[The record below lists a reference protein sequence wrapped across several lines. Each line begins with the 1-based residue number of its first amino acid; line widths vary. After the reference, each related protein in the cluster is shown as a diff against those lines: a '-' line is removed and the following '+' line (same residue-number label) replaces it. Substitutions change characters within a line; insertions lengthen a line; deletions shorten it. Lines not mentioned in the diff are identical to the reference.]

1 MKAAL
6 PIACLALTLS
16 WIAPATAA
24 ELRRSGAPDRP
35 NIVLILA
42 DDAGVETVGAYG
54 SEYRTPRLD
63 ALAREG
69 VRFENAHATPL
80 CTPSRVRL
88 LTGRYSFRN
97 YKAFGHLGRDEP
109 TMAKLLKQSGYR
121 TAVAG
126 KWQLAGNPLDGV
138 PGSTPREAGFDEWIL
153 WQPHPS
159 QSDAGCRHWTPTLE
173 TNGTLQTY
181 PDQFGPDLVNDFA
194 LDFISRRDR
203 RPFFLFYSM
212 LLPHD
217 PFVSTPRKLQAGT
230 PAENYAAMVEYMD
243 HLTGKVIDRLDQL
256 DLGDRTIVVFVA
268 DNGTHRMLAV
278 RRNGIAVQGG
288 KGGTTDAGTHV
299 PLIIRWPG
307 SVHAGTVDS
316 QMVDLTDLFA
326 TIVTA
331 GGLPAAASESDG
343 YDLLPSLTQDSIPR
357 REAIFMDYE
366 LAWFPFNAARYAFT
380 SRWKLYEDG
389 RLYDVTADPLEKSP
403 LAAEDLPAEALA
415 ARGKLQG
422 LLASIG
428 GSRLTPSDPHFPK
441 GFDPEKID
449 YERAGA
455 ELQRLDRECGD
466 PARVPPSKP

>member
-1 MKAAL
+1 MKATL
-6 PIACLALTLS
+6 SVACLSLTML
-16 WIAPATAA
+16 WIAAPSAA
-24 ELRRSGAPDRP
+24 ERSGSGPPDRP

-42 DDAGVETVGAYG
+42 DDAGVETIGAYG
-54 SEYRTPRLD
+54 SEYRTPRID
-63 ALAREG
+63 ALAGEG
-69 VRFENAHATPL
+69 VRFENAHSTPL

-109 TMAKLLKQSGYR
+109 TIAKLLKQQGYR

-153 WQPHPS
+153 WHPHPS

-173 TNGTLQTY
+173 TNGRMQTY
-181 PDQFGPDLVNDFA
+181 PNQFGPDLVNDFA

-203 RPFFLFYSM
+203 RPFFLYYSM

-217 PFVSTPRKLQAGT
+217 PFVSTPAKRGPGT
-230 PAENYAAMVEYMD
+230 PAENYAAMIEYMD
-243 HLTGKVIDRLDQL
+243 YLTGAVIDRLDQL
-256 DLGDRTIVVFVA
+256 DLRNRTLVIFVA
-268 DNGTHRMLAV
+268 DNGTHRTLAV
-278 RRNGIAVQGG
+278 RRNGVAVQGG
-288 KGGTTDAGTHV
+288 KGETTDAGTHV

-307 SVHAGTVDS
+307 RLRAGVVDS

-326 TIVTA
+326 TIVAA
-331 GGLPAAASESDG
+331 GGLTAAASQSDG
-343 YDLLPSLTQDSIPR
+343 YDLLPSLTQGTAPR
-357 REAIFMDYE
+357 REAIFMDYDM
-366 LAWFPFNAARYAFT
+366 AWFPFNAVRYAFT

-389 RLYDVTADPLEKSP
+389 RLYDMSADPREKSP
-403 LAAEDLPAEALA
+403 LAAEGLPAEARA
-415 ARGKLQG
+415 ARVKLQG

-449 YERAGA
+449 YQRAGE
-455 ELQRLDRECGD
+455 ELQRMDRECGD
-466 PARVPPSKP
+466 PARVPPVKP